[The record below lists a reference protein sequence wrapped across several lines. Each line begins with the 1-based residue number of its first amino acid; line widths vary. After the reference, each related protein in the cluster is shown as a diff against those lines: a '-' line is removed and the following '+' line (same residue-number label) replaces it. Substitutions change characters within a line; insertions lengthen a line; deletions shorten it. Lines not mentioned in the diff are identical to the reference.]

1 MKAVL
6 ALTDFSP
13 RAEDAAKFAMRLA
26 VENKA
31 SLILCHAM
39 EIAAQYTSANADYRW
54 PVADYL
60 TLKQE
65 CIQDLKELGKKLK
78 EDLAP
83 DDFKPSICCIADVDS
98 LTELSARVIKD
109 KSIDLVVM
117 GAHKSQGWARLLF
130 GSHTHALLDKVD
142 CPVLLVPE
150 NLSYKGLSNIAYA
163 TDLTFN
169 NALVLQYLLKIAKPF
184 GAKISVSHVS
194 PLNFPIT
201 ESEHGV
207 ENQGDEESGA
217 DAEIVYQTI
226 KGENVTSSLLG
237 IAGSGWVDMLAVVH
251 KRYDFFE
258 SLFHAS
264 ISKQLAG
271 IAKVPL
277 LILPYSFSLNA
288 DLTNQELDNFCYK
301 TGGNRMPQN

>member
-31 SLILCHAM
+31 NLILCHAM
-39 EIAAQYTSANADYRW
+39 EMAAQYTSANGDYSW

-60 TLKQE
+60 ALKQE

-78 EDLAP
+78 DNLAP
-83 DDFKPSICCIADVDS
+83 DDFKPSICCIADADS
-98 LTELSARVIKD
+98 LTELSTRVIKD

-117 GAHKSQGWARLLF
+117 GAHKSKGWVRLLF
-130 GSHTHALLDKVD
+130 GSHTHALLDKID
-142 CPVLLVPE
+142 RPVLLVPE
-150 NLSYKGLSNIAYA
+150 NFSSEGINTIAYA

-169 NALVLQYLLKIAKPF
+169 NALVMQYLIEFARPF
-184 GAKISVSHVS
+184 GAKIFVGHVS
-194 PLNFPIT
+194 PLNLPIA
-201 ESEHGV
+201 ESERGI
-207 ENQGDEESGA
+207 EILDDEKSNA
-217 DAEIVYQTI
+217 HAEIVYQTI
-226 KGENVTSSLLG
+226 KGENVTSTLLE
-237 IAGSGWVDMLAVVH
+237 IAHSGRVDMLALVH
-251 KRYDFFE
+251 KRYYFFE

-288 DLTNQELDNFCYK
+288 ELTNNELDNFCYN
-301 TGGNRMPQN
+301 TVGTR